1 MDIRLV
7 VEYPEDNSNN
17 NDDDEFFTA
26 NEAPNN
32 DSSDIEGDTSNSNEE
47 DINYE
52 NTNNL
57 DDIIN
62 PQPARN
68 HSYLP
73 TAQPLYPE
81 EWCSA
86 GKHRSQLCR
95 KNNSGDVSTLE
106 IKEEEDAGDVAGD
119 VQVGSRLLLE
129 NTDNTDTDTPY
140 YHYDIPPP
148 LGLQSHNVNNSNSNT
163 LAVMEIEDVVLF
175 PSSVLPLRLTD
186 RRWVNYLRNLINDA
200 RGLYGLHS
208 SSGGMGEVRIVI
220 LPKSDRN
227 RRTRR
232 QPREGGGRTGRWQVG
247 LIRRGVTGM
256 SRRLRRR
263 RMRESDEAETNHEA
277 AEQDTVDAN
286 RREERNENNHESEQS
301 DDDGEDD
308 IFHPSDRPPSIIPCD
323 DDPLVGRTGTM
334 ARKFAFVFD
343 DLTALFDLI
352 SPLTALFCKSYM
364 Y

>member
-1 MDIRLV
+1 MDIRLL
-7 VEYPEDNSNN
+7 VEYPEADSN
-17 NDDDEFFTA
+17 NDDDDDGFFTA
-26 NEAPNN
+26 DGGAGNE
-32 DSSDIEGDTSNSNEE
+32 SSDSEDVSSSNGDEE
-47 DINYE
+47 DNNYE

-57 DDIIN
+57 DP

-81 EWCSA
+81 EWCPA

-95 KNNSGDVSTLE
+95 KNNSLDTSTSG
-106 IKEEEDAGDVAGD
+106 IKEEEDIDVVAANASD
-119 VQVGSRLLLE
+119 VLQVGSRVLLD

-163 LAVMEIEDVVLF
+163 LAVMEIEEIVLF
-175 PSSVLPLRLTD
+175 PGSVLPLRLTD
-186 RRWVNYLRNLINDA
+186 RRWVDHLRNLINDA

-208 SSGGMGEVRIVI
+208 SSSSGGMGEVRVVI

-263 RMRESDEAETNHEA
+263 RMRGSDEAETIMKQLNKIQLE
-277 AEQDTVDAN
+277 VDKM
-286 RREERNENNHESEQS
+286 
-301 DDDGEDD
+301 
-308 IFHPSDRPPSIIPCD
+308 SIMNIIMNQNSRMKKTAKMTSSTHLID
-323 DDPLVGRTGTM
+323 HSVLSLVMMT
-334 ARKFAFVFD
+334 
-343 DLTALFDLI
+343 L
-352 SPLTALFCKSYM
+352 
-364 Y
+364 